1 MCLCLCTLCVQNLA
15 ICTAWWYSYP
25 WICWGFLPLSAT
37 IDASRCRLQPHLLF
51 STRWVS
57 FSPLGVRFALVPRR
71 FSRRLQRTDHAV
83 WGHLLFFWG
92 FMSWKRRALL
102 KRQGGLEK
110 PMSLFG
116 TLLVLVIVSAVFII
130 LMIGVIF
137 DRVDKHKQEE
147 LGHKRETAQRLT
159 ATVVSLKRKTDWGD
173 LALSGRHLS
182 DASHIQE
189 ADPDSPDLDFYL
201 MVEWTNPETQRSVIS
216 PTRVIHGPCPYHPGD
231 EVFIYVHPAMREVWL
246 DDPR

>member
-1 MCLCLCTLCVQNLA
+1 
-15 ICTAWWYSYP
+15 
-25 WICWGFLPLSAT
+25 
-37 IDASRCRLQPHLLF
+37 
-51 STRWVS
+51 
-57 FSPLGVRFALVPRR
+57 
-71 FSRRLQRTDHAV
+71 
-83 WGHLLFFWG
+83 
-92 FMSWKRRALL
+92 
-102 KRQGGLEK
+102 
-110 PMSLFG
+110 MSLFG
-116 TLLVLVIVSAVFII
+116 TLLVLVIVSAVIII

-137 DRVDKHKQEE
+137 DRVDQHKREVMRRQ
-147 LGHKRETAQRLT
+147 RETAQRLS

-182 DASHIQE
+182 DASNLLE

-231 EVFIYVHPAMREVWL
+231 EVYIYVHPAMREVWL